1 MAPTIA
7 SRVERRWRASPGVVK
22 AFIEQRDVRA
32 VDNAAAARAPV
43 GASAFEGKVV
53 GTRRE
58 RLDDEDV
65 EILARRAV
73 EVVPDI
79 SRLVSVRTVVK
90 VKECV
95 RRWRARVRSSLPTPE
110 RKTVTRMARTREDD
124 ATVTLCEE
132 TVARAMKDPAAVR
145 CPHLLAA
152 DDDTGGF
159 WRSDD
164 DGARFVEPRSVR
176 TVRVNAPGT
185 PILAKHVQCDGC
197 HAAMQ
202 ALAVR
207 SVAVCPTCDASVPR
221 HVMARYAHDWDGD
234 PATLAQ
240 TCLFCDKSN
249 QRIAREAEER
259 FRHGDRARAAS
270 RACIEPSCAY
280 LAVDDVP
287 FIETILH
294 RNVASRW
301 DPVAREN
308 VSTERERRA
317 RVGVYTYKS
326 TSGETTGSEMTTT
339 RVATL
344 SGGVTSDDVASH
356 EWEFERQGYAHG
368 LRGTEPETKRGFL
381 AIGDPPPV
389 VDDVF
394 PRVGQ
399 TTPTP
404 NLMKKTYAGRRK
416 EVRPPRIPVQ

>member
-43 GASAFEGKVV
+43 GASAFEGNVV

-65 EILARRAV
+65 EILARRAT

-79 SRLVSVRTVVK
+79 SALVSVTTVVK

-164 DGARFVEPRSVR
+164 DGARFVKPRSVR

-185 PILAKHVQCDGC
+185 PVLAKQVQCDRC

-207 SVAVCPTCDASVPR
+207 SVAVCPACDASVPR

-234 PATLAQ
+234 PSKLTQL
-240 TCLFCDKSN
+240 CLFCDKLN
-249 QRIAREAEER
+249 QRVAREAEER
-259 FRHGDRARAAS
+259 FRPGDRARAAS
-270 RACIEPSCAY
+270 RACIEPSCGY

-308 VSTERERRA
+308 VSVERERRT
-317 RVGVYTYKS
+317 RVGVYTHKG
-326 TSGETTGSEMTTT
+326 GE
-339 RVATL
+339 
-344 SGGVTSDDVASH
+344 SDPRSIDAYAAH
-356 EWEFERQGYAHG
+356 EWEFTRQGYADG
-368 LRGTEPETKRGFL
+368 LRGDAPETRRGFL
-381 AIGDPPPV
+381 AVGDPPPV
-389 VDDVF
+389 VDAAF
-394 PRVGQ
+394 PRIGH
-399 TTPTP
+399 TRPTP

-416 EVRPPRIPVQ
+416 EVRPPRISVQ

>member
-32 VDNAAAARAPV
+32 VDNAAAARAPI

-79 SRLVSVRTVVK
+79 SQLMSVQTVVK

-110 RKTVTRMARTREDD
+110 RKTVTRMAKTREDD

-159 WRSDD
+159 WRSDEA
-164 DGARFVEPRSVR
+164 GARFVKPHSVR
-176 TVRVNAPGT
+176 TVRVNSPGT
-185 PILAKHVQCDGC
+185 PVLAKHVQCDGC

-207 SVAVCPTCDASVPR
+207 SVAVCPACDASVPR

-234 PATLAQ
+234 PSSLAQ
-240 TCLFCDKSN
+240 TCLFCDKLN
-249 QRIAREAEER
+249 QRMAREGEER

-308 VSTERERRA
+308 ESVERERRA
-317 RVGVYTYKS
+317 RVGVYTHK
-326 TSGETTGSEMTTT
+326 TSGADRPSGSDPRSNDTY
-339 RVATL
+339 A
-344 SGGVTSDDVASH
+344 AH
-356 EWEFERQGYAHG
+356 EWEFTRQGYADG
-368 LRGTEPETKRGFL
+368 LRGDAPETRRGIL
-381 AIGDPPPV
+381 AVGDPPPV
-389 VDDVF
+389 VDDAF
-394 PRVGQ
+394 PRIGH
-399 TTPTP
+399 TRPTP

-416 EVRPPRIPVQ
+416 EVRPPRISVQ

>member
-32 VDNAAAARAPV
+32 VDNAAAARAPI

-79 SRLVSVRTVVK
+79 SQLMSVQTVVK

-110 RKTVTRMARTREDD
+110 RKTVTRMAKTREDD

-159 WRSDD
+159 WRSDEA
-164 DGARFVEPRSVR
+164 GARFVKPHSVR
-176 TVRVNAPGT
+176 TVRVNSPGT
-185 PILAKHVQCDGC
+185 PVLAKHVQCDGC

-207 SVAVCPTCDASVPR
+207 SVAVCPACDASVPR

-234 PATLAQ
+234 PSSLAQ
-240 TCLFCDKSN
+240 TCLFCDKLN
-249 QRIAREAEER
+249 QRMAREGEER

-301 DPVAREN
+301 DPITNEN
-308 VSTERERRA
+308 VSVEKERRT
-317 RVGVYTYKS
+317 RVGVYTVRK
-326 TSGETTGSEMTTT
+326 TSKPDEGERDSLLINDV
-339 RVATL
+339 VA
-344 SGGVTSDDVASH
+344 H
-356 EWEFERQGYAHG
+356 EWEFTRQGYAHG
-368 LRGTEPETKRGFL
+368 LRGDAPETERGFL
-381 AIGDPPPV
+381 AIGDPPPI
-389 VDDVF
+389 VDETF
-394 PRVGQ
+394 PRIGQ
-399 TTPTP
+399 TRLTP

-416 EVRPPRIPVQ
+416 EVRPPRIAVQ